1 MAQMGLSDYS
11 PLLFAGEDFQVLEF
25 LEHDLEDMIEFAEE
39 PVVVYTLVKNH
50 LRNIYFKTLK
60 EDRNMALAF
69 LQKVFGNE
77 PQRRYLEQYLLPNGL
92 IHPGDIELLDG
103 VHTRFEKIAPR
114 YVTFTAGGE
123 LQPEHLRFSIRQ
135 PNQPKIIDPREP
147 LVGNPIIEVAIL
159 SELFELYG
167 FKKAKEGKDIMY
179 GLIHDLGTAMQM
191 THAQVQC
198 LIALGKIRQGT
209 LSARF
214 RFKEHPLQAREQAN
228 KAVKAMEEIIN
239 ADL

>member
-1 MAQMGLSDYS
+1 MAS
-11 PLLFAGEDFQVLEF
+11 
-25 LEHDLEDMIEFAEE
+25 
-39 PVVVYTLVKNH
+39 
-50 LRNIYFKTLK
+50 
-60 EDRNMALAF
+60 
-69 LQKVFGNE
+69 
-77 PQRRYLEQYLLPNGL
+77 
-92 IHPGDIELLDG
+92 
-103 VHTRFEKIAPR
+103 
-114 YVTFTAGGE
+114 
-123 LQPEHLRFSIRQ
+123 
-135 PNQPKIIDPREP
+135 
-147 LVGNPIIEVAIL
+147 
-159 SELFELYG
+159 
-167 FKKAKEGKDIMY
+167 KKAKEGKDIMY